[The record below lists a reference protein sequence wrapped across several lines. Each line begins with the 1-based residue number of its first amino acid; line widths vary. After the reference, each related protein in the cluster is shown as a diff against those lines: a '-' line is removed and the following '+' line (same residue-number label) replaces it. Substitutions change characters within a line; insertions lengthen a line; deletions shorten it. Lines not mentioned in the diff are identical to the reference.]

1 MFITLEGPDGSGK
14 TTQVPLLAEA
24 IHEAGYDLV
33 VTREPGG
40 TEIGDQVRQVIMDL
54 QNKQMKPTT
63 EILLFQASR
72 AQLVR
77 ELILPS
83 LEAGKV
89 VLCDRYADS
98 TLAYQGYGHQIDLA
112 QLTRIV
118 AFATGGLKPD
128 LTLYLDID
136 ADQGL
141 RRRSGGDDEWNRLD
155 DYELAFHQRVRE
167 GYHKMIADEPARWVV
182 IDGGR
187 TVEEVQ
193 EDLREVVLERLGERK
208 GV

>member
-24 IHEAGYDLV
+24 IREAGYDLV

-54 QNKQMKPTT
+54 QNRQMKPTT

-77 ELILPS
+77 EIIIPS
-83 LEAGKV
+83 LEAGQV

-98 TLAYQGYGHQIDLA
+98 TLAYQGYGHQTDLEKLK
-112 QLTRIV
+112 QIV
-118 AFATGGLKPD
+118 DFATGGLKPD

-136 ADQGL
+136 AEEGL
-141 RRRSGGDDEWNRLD
+141 KRRSGPEDEWNRLD
-155 DYELAFHQRVRE
+155 DYELAFHRRVRE
-167 GYHKMIADEPARWVV
+167 GYHEMIAAEPGRWVV

-193 EDLREVVLERLGERK
+193 KDLRRVVLERLGEKRK
-208 GV
+208 

>member
-1 MFITLEGPDGSGK
+1 MFITIEGPDGSGK

-24 IHEAGYDLV
+24 IREAGYDLV

-83 LEAGKV
+83 LKAGKV

-98 TLAYQGYGHQIDLA
+98 TLAYQGYGHQTDLED
-112 QLTRIV
+112 LTRIV
-118 AFATGGLKPD
+118 EFATGGLKPD
-128 LTLYLDID
+128 LTLYIDID
-136 ADQGL
+136 AGQGL
-141 RRRSGGDDEWNRLD
+141 QRRSGPDDEWNRLD

-167 GYHKMIADEPARWVV
+167 GYHKMIADEPERWVV

-193 EDLREVVLERLGERK
+193 EDLRRVVLGRLKVNRG
-208 GV
+208 